1 MAGYL
6 KEPVVLQWDMKT
18 GSYGKIVQHIIEKKV
33 CELDPIKIRYIN
45 PKDVDDFSTI
55 DRIKKQILV
64 QCSQIEMDFFEITE
78 EQIEKLNIDQTFQY
92 FLKFDSFNLEISM
105 YSKLKFLL
113 QKIEDLNV
121 IVYITDKNF
130 YQSVELIKWIYNEN
144 SNISFYIYPDKKKEN
159 FLVHVPKLHNA
170 ILEIISLCKV
180 YKNIK
185 LSIYDK
191 EKIIKD
197 ILPLNYHRH
206 GNFCIT
212 ETGTVALYDFLPDYE
227 YGLITTD
234 KTIKEIWRD
243 ILIEHGDSDLCKI
256 LEEQRYWFKK
266 RNGNGDQL

>member
-78 EQIEKLNIDQTFQY
+78 EQIEKLNVDQTFQY

-130 YQSVELIKWIYNEN
+130 YRK
-144 SNISFYIYPDKKKEN
+144 
-159 FLVHVPKLHNA
+159 
-170 ILEIISLCKV
+170 
-180 YKNIK
+180 
-185 LSIYDK
+185 
-191 EKIIKD
+191 
-197 ILPLNYHRH
+197 R
-206 GNFCIT
+206 
-212 ETGTVALYDFLPDYE
+212 
-227 YGLITTD
+227 
-234 KTIKEIWRD
+234 
-243 ILIEHGDSDLCKI
+243 KI
-256 LEEQRYWFKK
+256 LLRCP
-266 RNGNGDQL
+266 

>member
-1 MAGYL
+1 M
-6 KEPVVLQWDMKT
+6 
-18 GSYGKIVQHIIEKKV
+18 
-33 CELDPIKIRYIN
+33 
-45 PKDVDDFSTI
+45 
-55 DRIKKQILV
+55 
-64 QCSQIEMDFFEITE
+64 
-78 EQIEKLNIDQTFQY
+78 
-92 FLKFDSFNLEISM
+92 
-105 YSKLKFLL
+105 
-113 QKIEDLNV
+113 
-121 IVYITDKNF
+121 
-130 YQSVELIKWIYNEN
+130 
-144 SNISFYIYPDKKKEN
+144 
-159 FLVHVPKLHNA
+159 VHVPKLHNA

-197 ILPLNYHRH
+197 ILPLNYYRH